1 MDSFTHIYNW
11 RVNVIEINE
20 MSPWW
25 NVVMSDSLTCLKSMC
40 VSWWRDGAMEW
51 NTCFNKV
58 QNWDKNVNWKKI
70 YKSFLVESPLIMLLL
85 IKWRLSVL
93 RAAPG
98 AFPLRLEWTWV
109 KTLNVYDFLGYVQPS
124 SVHSSFKYSVYFLS
138 VCLSQWK
145 ESNSPLCHII
155 FNFHQLHPQTVN
167 TTQLLSAAVIALT
180 PVAYGSCSP
189 TDVSMPQ
196 SPPWCFLAEWRQSR
210 RVSSGD
216 WAQPG
221 LGRPLWEWIAHQH
234 QTGKTQQTFGH
245 LFSTVVSCLRAS
257 YNGRQHGTVRKVNTP
272 YNDQICHDWGQ
283 I

>member
-58 QNWDKNVNWKKI
+58 QNWEKNVNWKKI

-167 TTQLLSAAVIALT
+167 TPPTTVCGCDRSDPSGLWELQSHWCVYAPVASLVLSGWVEAVSEGFFGWLSPTRPGSAALGVD
-180 PVAYGSCSP
+180 CSP
-189 TDVSMPQ
+189 TP
-196 SPPWCFLAEWRQSR
+196 
-210 RVSSGD
+210 D
-216 WAQPG
+216 WENSADFWPFV
-221 LGRPLWEWIAHQH
+221 QH
-234 QTGKTQQTFGH
+234 SCQ
-245 LFSTVVSCLRAS
+245 LFACKL
-257 YNGRQHGTVRKVNTP
+257 
-272 YNDQICHDWGQ
+272 
-283 I
+283 